1 VNDYVP
7 AARQPTAAFDVNGV
21 LSDANGNPMNVTG
34 YTAQVSITP
43 EPLGPASAS
52 IGDTGTSANTDVL
65 RISVEV
71 RYDDQVLVLDG
82 YRARY
87 APTAP

>member
-1 VNDYVP
+1 
-7 AARQPTAAFDVNGV
+7 
-21 LSDANGNPMNVTG
+21 MNVTG
-34 YTAQVSITP
+34 YSAQVSITP

-52 IGDTGTSANTDVL
+52 IGGTGTSANTDVL